1 MRMFLLASS
10 MPNVSHSEK
19 GPSMNRFQKL
29 VTASLGATALAVPTS
44 SALAAAQTK
53 VVVTRKVTGLS
64 ASAGQWG
71 YVQVTLTVRKTTTTV
86 GTKKTITRKI
96 VKVGVPVYPN
106 HTDRSVY
113 INQTALPYLIQET
126 LKAQS
131 ARIQMISGASDSSYA
146 YIQSLQR
153 ALVLEK
159 KV

>member
-1 MRMFLLASS
+1 
-10 MPNVSHSEK
+10 
-19 GPSMNRFQKL
+19 MNRFQKI
-29 VTASLGATALAVPTS
+29 VTASLGATALAVPTG

-71 YVQVTLTVRKTTTTV
+71 YIEVTLTVRKTTTTV
-86 GTKKTITRKI
+86 GTKKTIARKI
-96 VKVGVPVYPN
+96 IRVGVPVYPN

-113 INQTALPYLIQET
+113 INQTALPWLIQET
-126 LKAQS
+126 LKSQNAN
-131 ARIQMISGASDSSYA
+131 IQMISGASDSSYA

>member
-1 MRMFLLASS
+1 
-10 MPNVSHSEK
+10 
-19 GPSMNRFQKL
+19 MNRFQKL
-29 VTASLGATALAVPTS
+29 VTAGIGATALAVPTS
-44 SALAAAQTK
+44 SAVAAAQTK

-86 GTKKTITRKI
+86 GTKKKITRKI
-96 VKVGVPVYPN
+96 IRVGVPVYPN

-113 INQTALPYLIQET
+113 INQTALPWLIQET
-126 LKAQS
+126 LQAQN
-131 ARIQMISGASDSSYA
+131 AHIQMISGASDSSYA

>member
-1 MRMFLLASS
+1 
-10 MPNVSHSEK
+10 
-19 GPSMNRFQKL
+19 MNRFQKL

-96 VKVGVPVYPN
+96 IKVGVPVYPN

-126 LKAQS
+126 LKAQN
-131 ARIQMISGASDSSYA
+131 AHIQMISGASDSSYA

>member
-1 MRMFLLASS
+1 
-10 MPNVSHSEK
+10 
-19 GPSMNRFQKL
+19 MNRFQKL
-29 VTASLGATALAVPTS
+29 VTASLGVTALAVPTS

-86 GTKKTITRKI
+86 GTKKTIARKI
-96 VKVGVPVYPN
+96 IRVGVPVYPN

-126 LKAQS
+126 LTAQT
-131 ARIQMISGASDSSYA
+131 ANIQMISGASDSSYA

>member
-1 MRMFLLASS
+1 
-10 MPNVSHSEK
+10 
-19 GPSMNRFQKL
+19 MNRLQRL
-29 VTASLGATALAVPTS
+29 VTTAVGAAALAVPTS
-44 SALAAAQTK
+44 SAFAAAQTK

-96 VKVGVPVYPN
+96 IKVGVPVYPN

-126 LKAQS
+126 LKAQN
-131 ARIQMISGASDSSYA
+131 AHIQMISGASDSSYA

-159 KV
+159 KI

>member
-1 MRMFLLASS
+1 
-10 MPNVSHSEK
+10 
-19 GPSMNRFQKL
+19 MNRFQKL
-29 VTASLGATALAVPTS
+29 VTAGIGATALAVPTS
-44 SALAAAQTK
+44 SAVAAAQTK

-96 VKVGVPVYPN
+96 IKVGVPVYPN

-126 LKAQS
+126 LKAQN
-131 ARIQMISGASDSSYA
+131 AHIQMISGASDSSYA

>member
-1 MRMFLLASS
+1 
-10 MPNVSHSEK
+10 
-19 GPSMNRFQKL
+19 MNRFRKL
-29 VTASLGATALAVPTS
+29 LTAGVGAAALAVPTS

-53 VVVTRKVTGLS
+53 VVITRKVTGLS
-64 ASAGQWG
+64 ASAGRWG

-86 GTKKTITRKI
+86 GTKKKITRKI
-96 VKVGVPVYPN
+96 IKVGVPVYPN

-126 LKAQS
+126 LTAQN

-146 YIQSLQR
+146 FIQSLQA

>member
-1 MRMFLLASS
+1 
-10 MPNVSHSEK
+10 
-19 GPSMNRFQKL
+19 MNRFQKL
-29 VTASLGATALAVPTS
+29 VTAGIGATALAVPTS
-44 SALAAAQTK
+44 SVFAAAQTK

-96 VKVGVPVYPN
+96 IRVGVPVYPN

-126 LKAQS
+126 LQAQN
-131 ARIQMISGASDSSYA
+131 AHIQMISGASDSSYA

>member
-1 MRMFLLASS
+1 MKRL
-10 MPNVSHSEK
+10 H
-19 GPSMNRFQKL
+19 RI
-29 VTASLGATALAVPTS
+29 VTASLGAAVLAAPGG
-44 SALAAAQTK
+44 SALAAASKK

-96 VKVGVPVYPN
+96 IKVGVPVYPN

-126 LKAQS
+126 LKAQN
-131 ARIQMISGASDSSYA
+131 ANIQMISGASDSSYA
-146 YIQSLQR
+146 YIQSLQA

>member
-1 MRMFLLASS
+1 
-10 MPNVSHSEK
+10 
-19 GPSMNRFQKL
+19 MNRFQKI
-29 VTASLGATALAVPTS
+29 VMASLGATALAVPTS

-71 YVQVTLTVRKTTTTV
+71 YVEVTLTVRKTTTTV
-86 GTKKTITRKI
+86 GTKKTIARKI
-96 VKVGVPVYPN
+96 IRVGVPVYPN

-126 LKAQS
+126 LTAQN
-131 ARIQMISGASDSSYA
+131 ANIQMISGASDSSYA

>member
-1 MRMFLLASS
+1 
-10 MPNVSHSEK
+10 
-19 GPSMNRFQKL
+19 MNRFQKL
-29 VTASLGATALAVPTS
+29 VATGVGAAAVAVPTS
-44 SALAAAQTK
+44 SAFAAAQTK

-64 ASAGQWG
+64 YSAAEWG

-86 GTKKTITRKI
+86 GTKRTITRRI
-96 VKVGVPVYPN
+96 IKVGVPVYPN

-126 LKAQS
+126 LRAQS
-131 ARIQMISGASDSSYA
+131 ANIQMISGASDSSQA
-146 YIQSLQR
+146 YIQSLQA

>member
-1 MRMFLLASS
+1 
-10 MPNVSHSEK
+10 
-19 GPSMNRFQKL
+19 MNRFQKL
-29 VTASLGATALAVPTS
+29 VTAGIGATALAVPTS
-44 SALAAAQTK
+44 SAFAAAQTK
-53 VVVTRKVTGLS
+53 VVVTRKVAGLS

-96 VKVGVPVYPN
+96 IKVGVPVYPN

-126 LKAQS
+126 LKAQN
-131 ARIQMISGASDSSYA
+131 AHIQMISGASDSSYA